1 MKLCGICY
9 KSNFYTETNEEDF
22 IFATNLL
29 NHRGPDDYGFLF
41 TKEHSFGHK
50 RLAIREV
57 ANAKQP
63 MSILNDHLIYNGE
76 LYNVEE
82 LKKKL
87 EERKISLEFE
97 SDTLLLLKMLI
108 HYKEETL
115 PLLNG
120 IFGFVYTSK
129 DQVMIVRDMFGV
141 KPLFYSF
148 IGKDIMVASEIKSI
162 LAYRKKAVV
171 DREGLCE
178 LLGMGPSHSEGKT
191 IYKGIYEVKPGHYL
205 TFNRE
210 EGVKDHIYY
219 QLQAEEHHLNY
230 KQTVLKVRELL
241 DRSIHRQIVS
251 DVGISCFLSGGLD
264 SSIIS
269 TIVARKIPN
278 VDTYS
283 IDYQDNKE
291 EFLPNQFEIS
301 SDRDFTKL
309 VSQNIGSHQHDVV
322 IDNVTL
328 VQGLSQVVKWKDAPG
343 MTDIDS
349 SMYFLARQIA
359 KKHKVG
365 LSGECADE
373 IFGGYPWFYRKE
385 KSLNTFPWIRNL
397 DEREHL
403 LNPQWREKL
412 HLKEYVEEEYQK
424 ALRETP
430 VLKTDT
436 KTMIRQ
442 RQLSYI
448 NMKYF
453 MTNLLDRKDRMTMGA
468 SLEVRV
474 PFCDKELVNFLYNVP
489 FQFKYHSKVEKKLL
503 RDAYKK
509 TVIDEVVERKKSP
522 YPKSNSKKYHQM
534 VVSVLEDCLKN
545 PDSILYELFDM
556 NKIKD
561 LMYSDKELEVPWYG
575 QLMRKTAFLA
585 YLYQIDYWFRTYH
598 IEIGGE

>member
-1 MKLCGICY
+1 M
-9 KSNFYTETNEEDF
+9 
-22 IFATNLL
+22 
-29 NHRGPDDYGFLF
+29 
-41 TKEHSFGHK
+41 
-50 RLAIREV
+50 
-57 ANAKQP
+57 
-63 MSILNDHLIYNGE
+63 
-76 LYNVEE
+76 
-82 LKKKL
+82 
-87 EERKISLEFE
+87 
-97 SDTLLLLKMLI
+97 
-108 HYKEETL
+108 
-115 PLLNG
+115 
-120 IFGFVYTSK
+120 
-129 DQVMIVRDMFGV
+129 
-141 KPLFYSF
+141 
-148 IGKDIMVASEIKSI
+148 
-162 LAYRKKAVV
+162 
-171 DREGLCE
+171 
-178 LLGMGPSHSEGKT
+178 
-191 IYKGIYEVKPGHYL
+191 
-205 TFNRE
+205 
-210 EGVKDHIYY
+210 
-219 QLQAEEHHLNY
+219 
-230 KQTVLKVRELL
+230 
-241 DRSIHRQIVS
+241 
-251 DVGISCFLSGGLD
+251 
-264 SSIIS
+264 
-269 TIVARKIPN
+269 
-278 VDTYS
+278 
-283 IDYQDNKE
+283 
-291 EFLPNQFEIS
+291 
-301 SDRDFTKL
+301 
-309 VSQNIGSHQHDVV
+309 
-322 IDNVTL
+322 
-328 VQGLSQVVKWKDAPG
+328 
-343 MTDIDS
+343 
-349 SMYFLARQIA
+349 
-359 KKHKVG
+359 
-365 LSGECADE
+365 
-373 IFGGYPWFYRKE
+373 
-385 KSLNTFPWIRNL
+385 NTFPWIRNL